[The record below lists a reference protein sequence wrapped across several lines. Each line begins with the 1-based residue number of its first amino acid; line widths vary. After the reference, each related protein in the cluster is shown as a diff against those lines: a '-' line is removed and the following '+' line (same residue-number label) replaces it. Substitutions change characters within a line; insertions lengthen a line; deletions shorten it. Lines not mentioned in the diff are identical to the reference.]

1 MSMVAVATMSDSDK
15 VKEMIIRSKKYFYG
29 SIKDQIDA
37 LVSPEN
43 VVIVCST
50 FLLWAISHLFGV
62 GEVIDV
68 ALLLIGAAALG
79 PSVGE
84 AITTLIDASMICL
97 QATNDSDLDR
107 SAELFAKGATT
118 LGFDALMALLLR
130 RTAKGIEVSRGG
142 GVVRPSWLK
151 VATPRQPGLPNVGPD
166 PNAGQLWSRFPPLK
180 AVGPG
185 QLPPRVMG
193 GTDVWGSILYLMRGD
208 LAAEEATV
216 NHELVHRALTPR
228 FFFLRTFRVQLKL
241 AGYGRLVL
249 LKYVEEAMC
258 QGYSELLKNPL
269 TGLFK
274 GIAFPIANGYMT
286 ISDVAAEGM
295 AIGTLIL
302 GGQRFVIAFDIATP
316 WWVKD
321 IPIVYVKTGVENI
334 YGWWWFN
341 MDGGIW
347 CYYFARNKTV
357 RWYDIF
363 NHRNGQGKWAAK
375 ADFVE
380 VVWNTGTR
388 ETWPFEI
395 LPTNQ
400 KGTSTKASGKASE
413 FTAIRVWD
421 DYISKIAGRW
431 RMDCDDRWIWNIDFT
446 PDGNVKWSDYYNP
459 SENGQGTWHLTRDGV
474 YVMWASGSRDNWI
487 FSAAGNEASGK
498 AMVAGKPYPFEAA
511 KAL

>member
-185 QLPPRVMG
+185 
-193 GTDVWGSILYLMRGD
+193 
-208 LAAEEATV
+208 
-216 NHELVHRALTPR
+216 
-228 FFFLRTFRVQLKL
+228 
-241 AGYGRLVL
+241 
-249 LKYVEEAMC
+249 
-258 QGYSELLKNPL
+258 
-269 TGLFK
+269 
-274 GIAFPIANGYMT
+274 
-286 ISDVAAEGM
+286 
-295 AIGTLIL
+295 
-302 GGQRFVIAFDIATP
+302 
-316 WWVKD
+316 
-321 IPIVYVKTGVENI
+321 
-334 YGWWWFN
+334 
-341 MDGGIW
+341 
-347 CYYFARNKTV
+347 
-357 RWYDIF
+357 
-363 NHRNGQGKWAAK
+363 
-375 ADFVE
+375 
-380 VVWNTGTR
+380 
-388 ETWPFEI
+388 
-395 LPTNQ
+395 
-400 KGTSTKASGKASE
+400 
-413 FTAIRVWD
+413 
-421 DYISKIAGRW
+421 
-431 RMDCDDRWIWNIDFT
+431 
-446 PDGNVKWSDYYNP
+446 
-459 SENGQGTWHLTRDGV
+459 
-474 YVMWASGSRDNWI
+474 
-487 FSAAGNEASGK
+487 
-498 AMVAGKPYPFEAA
+498 
-511 KAL
+511 